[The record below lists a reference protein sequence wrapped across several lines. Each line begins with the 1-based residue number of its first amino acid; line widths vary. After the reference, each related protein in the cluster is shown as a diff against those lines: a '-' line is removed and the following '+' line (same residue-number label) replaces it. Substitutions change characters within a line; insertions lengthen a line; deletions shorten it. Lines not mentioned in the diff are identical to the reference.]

1 MTIQVGQDTAK
12 TRKTLSAGDQK
23 IAYYSIPAAQEA
35 GLGDFTKLP
44 AALKVVLENMLRF
57 EDGKTVT
64 VDDIKA
70 FAEWASKGGKNPREI
85 AYRPARV
92 LMQDFTGVPAV
103 VDLAAMRD
111 GLVALGG
118 DADKINPLNPVDL
131 VIDHSV
137 MIDEFGNPR
146 AFQMNVDREYERNI
160 ERYTFLKWGQKAF
173 NNFRVVPPGT
183 GICHQV
189 NLEYLAQTVW
199 TDKDQNG
206 EEVAYPDTLVGTD
219 SHTTMVNGAAV
230 LGWGVGGIEAEAAM
244 LGQPISMLIPEVV
257 GFELTGKMVEGTTGT
272 DLVLKVVEMLREK
285 GVVSKFVEFFGDGLD
300 TLPLADRATIANMAP
315 EYGATCGF
323 FPIDGETL
331 RYMRTTG
338 REEDRIALVEAYAKE
353 NGMWRDE
360 NYAPV
365 YTDTLKLDMGTIV
378 PAISG
383 PKRPQDF
390 IALTEAH
397 TAFAEYVKGVREG
410 KDTSASSEVRWEGE
424 GGQPEPRDIPGDE
437 GNHKRGYV
445 QTEDGNYQIHD
456 GSIVIASITSC
467 TNTSNPYVMIGA
479 GLVARKARELGL
491 TRKPWVKTSLAPGS
505 QVVSAYLE
513 AANLQEDLDAIGFN
527 LVGYGCT
534 TCIGNSGPLE
544 PAISKAI
551 NDYDLIGTSVLSG
564 NRNFEGRISPDVRAN
579 YLASPPLVVAYALVG
594 DMNVD
599 LANGVLGQDKDGNDV
614 YLKDIWPSTQEIAEL
629 VEQTVTRE
637 SFQEKY
643 ADVFKGDEEWQS
655 VETTDAKTYDWPPQS
670 TYVQNPPYFQNMSPE
685 PGKITNIE
693 NARVLAVLGDM
704 ITTDHISPAGSFKES
719 TPAGQYLVERQV
731 PVREFNSYGS
741 RRGNHEVM
749 MRGTF
754 ANIRIKNEMLDGVE
768 GGYTKGPDGE
778 QTSIFD
784 AAMAWQEKDTPLVIF
799 GGEQYGAGSSRD
811 WAAKG
816 TALLGVKAVIA
827 ENFER
832 IHRSNLVGMGVIPF
846 EFTNGDTRK
855 TLGLTGEET
864 VSISGLDTIK
874 PLQEVPCEIIM
885 ADGSKKEIM
894 IKCRIDTAI
903 EIEYIEHGGVLH
915 YVLRDLAKG
924 DAIAAE

>member
-1 MTIQVGQDTAK
+1 MPITVGQDTAK
-12 TRKTLSAGDQK
+12 ARKTLTVGGQSID
-23 IAYYSIPAAQEA
+23 YYSIPAATAA
-35 GLGDFTKLP
+35 GLGDFSNLP

-57 EDGKTVT
+57 EDGKTVS

-70 FAEWASKGGKNPREI
+70 FAEWGAKGGKNPREI

-118 DADKINPLNPVDL
+118 DPEKINPLNPVDL

-146 AFQMNVDREYERNI
+146 AFQMNVDREYERNM
-160 ERYTFLKWGQKAF
+160 ERYTFLKWGQSAF

-199 TDKDQNG
+199 TDQDQNG
-206 EEVAYPDTLVGTD
+206 AEVAYPDTLVGTD

-244 LGQPISMLIPEVV
+244 LGQPISMLIPEVI
-257 GFELTGKMVEGTTGT
+257 GFELTGTMMEGTTGT
-272 DLVLKVVEMLREK
+272 DLVLKVVEMLRAK
-285 GVVSKFVEFFGDGLD
+285 GVVGKFVEFYGEGLD
-300 TLPLADRATIANMAP
+300 RLPLADRATIANMAP

-323 FPIDGETL
+323 FPIDNETIRYL
-331 RYMRTTG
+331 RNTG
-338 REEDRIALVEAYAKE
+338 RDEDRIALVEAYAKE
-353 NGMWRDE
+353 NGFWRGDD
-360 NYAPV
+360 YAPV
-365 YTDTLKLDMGTIV
+365 YTDTLHLDMGTIV

-383 PKRPQDF
+383 PKRPQDYV
-390 IALTEAH
+390 ALTDGQ
-397 TAFAEYVKGVREG
+397 TAFRKEMEETFKRPMG
-410 KDTSASSEVRWEGE
+410 KEIAVEGE
-424 GGQPEPRDIPGDE
+424 DYTMESG
-437 GNHKRGYV
+437 KV
-445 QTEDGNYQIHD
+445 
-456 GSIVIASITSC
+456 VIASITSC

-479 GLVARKARELGL
+479 GLVARKARALGL
-491 TRKPWVKTSLAPGS
+491 NRKPWVKTSLAPGS

-513 AANLQEDLDAIGFN
+513 AADLQEDLDAIGFN

-534 TCIGNSGPLE
+534 TCIGNSGPIQPEL
-544 PAISKAI
+544 SKAI
-551 NDYDLIGTSVLSG
+551 ADGDLVATSVLSG

-579 YLASPPLVVAYALVG
+579 YLASPPLVVAYALAG
-594 DMNVD
+594 TLDIN
-599 LANGVLGQDKDGNDV
+599 LATDAIGTDKDGNDV
-614 YLKDIWPSTQEIAEL
+614 FLKDIWPSSQEVAEL
-629 VEQTVTRE
+629 VEATVTRE
-637 SFQEKY
+637 AFQTKY
-643 ADVFKGDEEWQS
+643 ADVFKGDEKWQG
-655 VETTDAKTYDWPPQS
+655 VETTDQKTYDWPPTS
-670 TYVQNPPYFQNMSPE
+670 TYVQNPPYFQGMSPE
-685 PGKITNIE
+685 PGVITNIE
-693 NARVLAVLGDM
+693 DAKVLAILGDM

-719 TPAGQYLVERQV
+719 TPAGRYLTERQV
-731 PVREFNSYGS
+731 APREFNSYGS
-741 RRGNHEVM
+741 RRGNHEIM

-784 AAMAWQEKDTPLVIF
+784 AAMAHQEAGTPLVIF

-827 ENFER
+827 ESFER

-855 TLGLTGEET
+855 KLGLTGEEK
-864 VSISGLDTIK
+864 VSISGLDTIQ
-874 PLQEVPCEIIM
+874 PLQEVPCTITM
-885 ADGSKKEIM
+885 ADGSTKEIM
-894 IKCRIDTAI
+894 LKCRIDTAI

-915 YVLRDLAKG
+915 YVLRNLAS
-924 DAIAAE
+924 AA

>member
-1 MTIQVGQDTAK
+1 MPITVGHDSNK
-12 TRKTLSAGDQK
+12 TRRELSAGGASY
-23 IAYYSIPAAQEA
+23 AYYSIPAAGEA
-35 GLGDFTKLP
+35 GLGDFSRLP
-44 AALKVVLENMLRF
+44 IVLKVVLENMLRF

-64 VDDIKA
+64 TDDIKA
-70 FAEWASKGGKNPREI
+70 FAEWAEKGGKNPREI

-111 GLVALGG
+111 GIVALGG
-118 DADKINPLNPVDL
+118 DAQQINPLNPVDL

-146 AFQMNVDREYERNI
+146 AFQMNVDREYERNM
-160 ERYTFLKWGQKAF
+160 ERYQFLKWGQKAF
-173 NNFRVVPPGT
+173 DNFRVVPPGT

-189 NLEYLAQTVW
+189 NLEYLAKTVW
-199 TDKDQNG
+199 ADKDQAG
-206 EEVAYPDTLVGTD
+206 TQVAYPDTLVGTD

-257 GFELTGKMVEGTTGT
+257 GFKLTGAMPEGTTAT

-285 GVVSKFVEFFGDGLD
+285 GVVSKFVEFYGDGLD
-300 TLPLADRATIANMAP
+300 NVPLADRATIGNMAP

-323 FPIDGETL
+323 FPIDAETIRYL
-331 RYMRTTG
+331 RQTG
-338 REEDRIALVEAYAKE
+338 REESVLELVEAYAKA
-353 NGMWRDE
+353 NGMWRE
-360 NYAPV
+360 PGYEPV
-365 YTDTLKLDMGTIV
+365 YTDTLELDMSTVV

-383 PKRPQDF
+383 PKRPQDH
-390 IALTEAH
+390 IALDAAAQTFHKYVEGQRSAKDGSERSEA
-397 TAFAEYVKGVREG
+397 
-410 KDTSASSEVRWEGE
+410 RWEAE
-424 GGQPEPRDIPGDE
+424 GGQPEPRDIPGDTGHHAKGWVTSE
-437 GNHKRGYV
+437 N
-445 QTEDGNYQIHD
+445 GNYQMHD

-491 TRKPWVKTSLAPGS
+491 DRKPWVKTSLAPGS

-513 AANLQEDLDAIGFN
+513 AAGLQEDLDAIGFN

-544 PAISKAI
+544 PEISKCI
-551 NDYDLIGTSVLSG
+551 NDNDLIGVSVLSG

-599 LANGVLGQDKDGNDV
+599 ITKEPLGQDKDGNDV
-614 YLKDIWPSTQEIAEL
+614 FLKDIWPSQSEIAEL
-629 VEQTVTRE
+629 VEATVTRE
-637 SFQEKY
+637 AFQSKY
-643 ADVFKGDEEWQS
+643 ADVFKGDDKWQG
-655 VETTDAKTYDWPPQS
+655 VETTDSETYDWPASS
-670 TYVQNPPYFQNMSPE
+670 TYVQNPPYFQDMDKEAGSIE
-685 PGKITNIE
+685 NIE
-693 NARVLAVLGDM
+693 GARVLAILGDM
-704 ITTDHISPAGSFKES
+704 VTTDHISPAGSFKET
-719 TPAGQYLVERQV
+719 TPAGRYLTDRQV
-731 PVREFNSYGS
+731 QPREFNSYGS

-754 ANIRIKNEMLDGVE
+754 ANIRIRNEMLDNVE
-768 GGYTKGPDGE
+768 GGYTLGPDGE
-778 QTSIFD
+778 QVSIFD
-784 AAMAWQEKDTPLVIF
+784 AAMAWQEKGVPLVVF

-816 TALLGVKAVIA
+816 TNLLGVKAVIA

-855 TLGLTGEET
+855 SLGLKGDET
-864 VSISGLDTIK
+864 VSITGLEGDLK
-874 PLQEVPCEIIM
+874 PLAEVPATITM
-885 ADGSKKEIM
+885 GDGSTKEITL
-894 IKCRIDTAI
+894 KCRIDTEV
-903 EIEYIEHGGVLH
+903 EIDYVRNGGVLH
-915 YVLRDLAKG
+915 YVLRNLA
-924 DAIAAE
+924 DSAAA

>member
-1 MTIQVGQDTAK
+1 MPIKVGQDTAK
-12 TRKTLSAGDQK
+12 TRRSLSVNGK
-23 IAYYSIPAAQEA
+23 SISYYSIPAAQEA
-35 GLGDFTKLP
+35 GLGDFSNLP

-57 EDGKTVT
+57 EDDGFSVS

-70 FAEWASKGGKNPREI
+70 FAEWGAKGGKNPREI

-111 GLVALGG
+111 GIKGLGG
-118 DADKINPLNPVDL
+118 DAQKINPLNPVDL

-146 AFQMNVDREYERNI
+146 AFQMNVDREYERNM
-160 ERYTFLKWGQKAF
+160 ERYQFLKWGQNAF

-199 TDKDQNG
+199 TDTDQNG

-219 SHTTMVNGAAV
+219 SHTTMVNGMAV

-257 GFELTGKMVEGTTGT
+257 GFELTGDLVEGTTGT

-285 GVVSKFVEFFGDGLD
+285 GVVGKFVEFYGEGLD
-300 TLPLADRATIANMAP
+300 RLPLADRATIANMAP

-323 FPIDGETL
+323 FPIDNETL
-331 RYMRTTG
+331 RYLRNTG
-338 REEDRIALVEAYAKE
+338 RDEDRIALVEAYAKE
-353 NGMWRDE
+353 NGFWRGAD
-360 NYAPV
+360 YAPV
-365 YTDTLKLDMGTIV
+365 YTDTLSLDMGTIV

-383 PKRPQDF
+383 PKRPQDYV
-390 IALTEAH
+390 ALTDAKA
-397 TAFAEYVKGVREG
+397 AFSKEMSDTFKRPMGKEIAVKGEDYTMESG
-410 KDTSASSEVRWEGE
+410 KV
-424 GGQPEPRDIPGDE
+424 
-437 GNHKRGYV
+437 
-445 QTEDGNYQIHD
+445 
-456 GSIVIASITSC
+456 VIASITSC

-479 GLVARKARELGL
+479 GLVARKAAALGL
-491 TRKPWVKTSLAPGS
+491 NRKPWVKTSLAPGS

-513 AANLQEDLDAIGFN
+513 AAGLQEDLDKIGFN

-534 TCIGNSGPLE
+534 TCIGNSGPIQQE
-544 PAISKAI
+544 ISEAIAEG
-551 NDYDLIGTSVLSG
+551 DLVATSVLSG

-579 YLASPPLVVAYALVG
+579 YLASPPLVVVYALAG
-594 DMNVD
+594 TLDID
-599 LANGVLGQDKDGNDV
+599 LTSEPIGTDKDGNDV
-614 YLKDIWPSTQEIAEL
+614 FMKDIWPSAQEVAEL

-637 SFQEKY
+637 AFQSKY
-643 ADVFKGDEEWQS
+643 ADVFKGDEKWQE
-655 VETTDAKTYDWPPQS
+655 VEVPQQETYDWPATS
-670 TYVQNPPYFQNMSPE
+670 TYIQNPPYFQGMGAE
-685 PGKITNIE
+685 PGTISNIDG
-693 NARVLAVLGDM
+693 AKVLLILGDM
-704 ITTDHISPAGSFKES
+704 ITTDHISPAGSFATT
-719 TPAGQYLVERQV
+719 TPAGKYLTDRQV
-731 PVREFNSYGS
+731 QPREFNSYGS
-741 RRGNHEVM
+741 RRGNHEIM

-754 ANIRIKNEMLDGVE
+754 ANIRVKNEMLDGVE

-778 QTSIFD
+778 QTSVYE
-784 AAMAWQEKDTPLVIF
+784 ASMAYQEQGTPLVVF

-827 ENFER
+827 ESFER

-846 EFTNGDTRK
+846 EFTGGDNRK
-855 TLGLTGEET
+855 SLGLKGDET
-864 VSISGLDTIK
+864 VSIHGLDTIQ
-874 PLQEVPCEIIM
+874 PLQEVPCSITY
-885 ADGSKKEIM
+885 ADGSEKTITLKS
-894 IKCRIDTAI
+894 RIDTAP
-903 EIEYIEHGGVLH
+903 EIEYIENGGVLH
-915 YVLRDLAKG
+915 YVLRNLAK
-924 DAIAAE
+924 AS

>member
-1 MTIQVGQDTAK
+1 MPIKVGQDTAK
-12 TRKTLSAGDQK
+12 TRRSLSVNGK
-23 IAYYSIPAAQEA
+23 SISYYSIPAAQEA
-35 GLGDFTKLP
+35 GLGDFSRLP

-57 EDGKTVT
+57 EDGGFSVS

-70 FAEWASKGGKNPREI
+70 FAEWGANGGKNPREI

-111 GLVALGG
+111 GIKALGG
-118 DADKINPLNPVDL
+118 DPQKINPLNPVDL

-146 AFQMNVDREYERNI
+146 AFQMNVDREYERNM
-160 ERYTFLKWGQKAF
+160 ERYQFLKWGQKAF

-199 TDKDQNG
+199 TDTDQNG

-219 SHTTMVNGAAV
+219 SHTTMVNGMAV

-257 GFELTGKMVEGTTGT
+257 GFELTGEMVEGTTGT

-285 GVVSKFVEFFGDGLD
+285 GVVGKFVEFYGEGLD
-300 TLPLADRATIANMAP
+300 RLPLADRATIANMAP

-323 FPIDGETL
+323 FPIDNETL
-331 RYMRTTG
+331 RYLRNTG
-338 REEDRIALVEAYAKE
+338 RDEDRIALVEAYAKE
-353 NGMWRDE
+353 NGFWRDE

-365 YTDTLKLDMGTIV
+365 YTDTLSLDMGTIV

-383 PKRPQDF
+383 PKRPQDYVP
-390 IALTEAH
+390 LTNAKA
-397 TAFAEYVKGVREG
+397 AFRKEMEETFKRPMGKEVPVKGEDYTMESG
-410 KDTSASSEVRWEGE
+410 KV
-424 GGQPEPRDIPGDE
+424 
-437 GNHKRGYV
+437 
-445 QTEDGNYQIHD
+445 
-456 GSIVIASITSC
+456 VIASITSC

-479 GLVARKARELGL
+479 GLVAKKAHELGL
-491 TRKPWVKTSLAPGS
+491 NRKPWVKTSLAPGS
-505 QVVSAYLE
+505 QVVSEYLE
-513 AANLQEDLDAIGFN
+513 AAGLQEHLDAIGFN

-534 TCIGNSGPLE
+534 TCIGNSGPIQKE
-544 PAISKAI
+544 ISEAIAEG
-551 NDYDLIGTSVLSG
+551 DLVATSVLSG

-579 YLASPPLVVAYALVG
+579 YLASPPLVVVYALAG
-594 DMNVD
+594 TLDID
-599 LANGVLGQDKDGNDV
+599 LTSEPIGQDKNGNDV
-614 YLKDIWPSTQEIAEL
+614 YMKDLWPSQKEIADL
-629 VEQTVTRE
+629 VEATVTRE
-637 SFQEKY
+637 AFLKKY
-643 ADVFKGDEEWQS
+643 ADVFKGDEKWQA
-655 VETTDAKTYDWPPQS
+655 VETTDAETYDWPPSS
-670 TYVQNPPYFQNMSPE
+670 TYIQNPPYFQNMSPE
-685 PGKITNIE
+685 PGTISNIE
-693 NARVLAVLGDM
+693 GARILAILGDM
-704 ITTDHISPAGSFKES
+704 VTTDHISPAGSFS
-719 TPAGQYLVERQV
+719 TTSPAGKYLLERQV
-731 PVREFNSYGS
+731 QPREFNSYGS

-778 QTSIFD
+778 QTSIYD
-784 AAMAWQEKDTPLVIF
+784 AAMAYKEKGIPLVVF

-827 ENFER
+827 ESFER

-846 EFTNGDTRK
+846 EFTGGDNRK
-855 TLGLTGEET
+855 TLGLTGDET
-864 VSISGLDTIK
+864 ISIHGLDTIQ
-874 PLQEVPCEIIM
+874 PLQEVPCTITY
-885 ADGSKKEIM
+885 ADGTEKTITL
-894 IKCRIDTAI
+894 KCRIDTAP
-903 EIEYIEHGGVLH
+903 EIEYIENGGVLH
-915 YVLRDLAKG
+915 YVLRNLAK
-924 DAIAAE
+924 AS